1 MAPAYGIVECQEPQ
15 DCNKRAGDW
24 RDVASSRRHPGD
36 LRRPVYLI
44 KNKFPGNIGISPTSL
59 LPFSALRSS
68 IMQQGARVE
77 WVNTRK
83 VIWPV
88 LLQKTFTSCHI
99 YYPGVGSCSHILTLI
114 ACLKCNVCKWSKKW
128 LSAPCFCRRNKVI
141 FWRFVIHKTK
151 TRMRKTKKTKKNKQ
165 EPHTEAKIFFC
176 VYSLFLLDLYQLSN
190 TFLLGLD

>member
-141 FWRFVIHKTK
+141 FWRFVIHTVKQK
-151 TRMRKTKKTKKNKQ
+151 QVWEKNKKKKQ
-165 EPHTEAKIFFC
+165 ARATYRSKE
-176 VYSLFLLDLYQLSN
+176 LFPAYIPFLY
-190 TFLLGLD
+190 